1 MEGWRP
7 SVAWREPNSMRMT
20 AGRPPSPHLRA
31 EAIMDMILQLAP
43 TWGAP
48 CVRRGAGRS
57 GLVLAR
63 RPQVA
68 RLARRHAAAAL
79 RKWRLSPEVVDDIA
93 LIVSE
98 LVANADQHTDAGP
111 KDLRLSMRGERVYVA
126 VRDASPSPPVPA
138 TSLGSCVD
146 VERGRGLEIV
156 HALAEVAGCHHF
168 EAGKVMWAR
177 IGVARPDGVGPKCG
191 GQLPG
196 EAPPF
201 DLCSPGWVQPT
212 SMVCGPGDRIRP
224 EVASRLA
231 PGV

>member
-1 MEGWRP
+1 
-7 SVAWREPNSMRMT
+7 
-20 AGRPPSPHLRA
+20 
-31 EAIMDMILQLAP
+31 MILQLAP
-43 TWGAP
+43 TWCAA

-57 GLVLAR
+57 RLALAR

-68 RLARRHAAAAL
+68 RLARRHAAAVL
-79 RKWRLSPEVVDDIA
+79 RKWGLPPEVVDDIA
-93 LIVSE
+93 LVVSE
-98 LVANADQHTDAGP
+98 LVANADQHTEAGP
-111 KDLRLSMRGERVYVA
+111 RDLRLSMRGERVYVA
-126 VRDASPSPPVPA
+126 VRDACPSPPVPA

-146 VERGRGLEIV
+146 VERGRGLAIV

-177 IGVARPDGVGPKCG
+177 MGVARPDGVGPKCG

-212 SMVCGPGDRIRP
+212 SMVCGPEDRIRSG
-224 EVASRLA
+224 VASRLA